1 VLLVINTPTSLCF
14 ERVLSILISLPVCV
28 VIFILLLACRFAR
41 MRQNRKA
48 ALAAAPIIPVNVTQV
63 PNGTYGSGGYNNYPV
78 PPPVQG
84 QYPPPQGYPQNY
96 APQPAYGQRPQD
108 YPRSYEPQLGFQ
120 QQPSEKDVGVRTFL
134 ALVR

>member
-1 VLLVINTPTSLCF
+1 VINTPTSLCF

-63 PNGTYGSGGYNNYPV
+63 PNGTYGPGGYNNYPV

-120 QQPSEKDVGVRTFL
+120 QHLSEKDVGVRTFL